1 MFIVPE
7 EFALISSIFKVS
19 VLIEL
24 KSSTTALGPD
34 ITIVEGSNLIGSFCR
49 NKSLKDKKGVEDGTV
64 KLCKKCDRYLNIK
77 EYFTD
82 DNLKSGIGIV
92 CKDCKVPRDPYF
104 SGYRRRRYRR
114 RW

>member
-1 MFIVPE
+1 MIRVNKFNIGKDPITTIDNRIRKIYDQLLSDNTQK
-7 EFALISSIFKVS
+7 LIKD
-19 VLIEL
+19 L
-24 KSSTTALGPD
+24 K
-34 ITIVEGSNLIGSFCR
+34 